1 MALKAS
7 VAIEN
12 QDAID
17 RLLTDLGRTVE
28 RKIVRAAI
36 RKGMKPMLAATK
48 KAAPVDSGL
57 LKKSLVIRSLKQKR
71 GRPIA
76 VQIGFK
82 NVAQIVERST
92 YGRGFGPRD
101 PAKKKKRQFYP
112 AVVEYGSKTQS
123 PHPYMRPAF
132 DSTKDQSI
140 STINKEVRLGI
151 ETWAARNANK

>member
-12 QDAID
+12 QHVVD
-17 RLLTDLGRTVE
+17 RLLTDLGRTIE
-28 RKIVRAAI
+28 RKIVRSAI
-36 RKGMKPMLAATK
+36 RNGMKPMLAATK

-57 LKKSLVIRSLKQKR
+57 MKKSLVIRSLKQKR

-101 PAKKKKRQFYP
+101 PNKKKKRYFYP
-112 AVVEYGSKTQS
+112 TVVEYGTRTRTAK
-123 PHPYMRPAF
+123 PFMRPAF
-132 DSTKDQSI
+132 ESTKQQSLD
-140 STINKEVRLGI
+140 TINKEVRSGI
-151 ETWAARNANK
+151 EAWAARNANK